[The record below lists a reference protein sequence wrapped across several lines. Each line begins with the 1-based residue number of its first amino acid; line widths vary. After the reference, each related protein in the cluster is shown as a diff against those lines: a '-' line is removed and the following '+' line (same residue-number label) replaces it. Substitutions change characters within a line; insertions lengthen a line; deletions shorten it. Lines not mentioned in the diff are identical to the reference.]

1 MTINVNLK
9 IFLFAI
15 LFYFTK
21 QIEIYALLMLFA
33 FIHEMGH
40 LICGLLLGLKPKA
53 LKIMPLGICIE
64 FNVIYKDYNKKIKNG
79 NVLSIKKMIL
89 ALAGPITNIIIIALC
104 IFYKNHIG
112 MAKEIIYANLLIAIF
127 NLIPIYP
134 LDGGR
139 FLKELIHI
147 IKGKK
152 ESIKCINFI
161 SNACI
166 ILITMLSSIGI
177 YYYKNIAIVLIIGYL
192 WILTITENKKYNMKK
207 RIYKIIE
214 NSWNKTHLIVRYTK
228 EMWRKFKW

>member
-64 FNVIYKDYNKKIKNG
+64 FSVIYKDYNKKIKNG
-79 NVLSIKKMIL
+79 NVLVVKKMIL
-89 ALAGPITNIIIIALC
+89 TLAGPITNIIIIAVC
-104 IFYKNHIG
+104 IFMKSHIA

-127 NLIPIYP
+127 NFIPIYP

-139 FLKELIHI
+139 FLKELVHI

-152 ESIKCINFI
+152 KSIEYINFV
-161 SNACI
+161 SNACT
-166 ILITMLSSIGI
+166 ILLTMVASIGI
-177 YYYKNIAIVLIIGYL
+177 YYYKNIAIVLIIAYL
-192 WILTITENKKYNMKK
+192 WILTITENKKYNIKK

-214 NSWNKTHLIVRYTK
+214 NS
-228 EMWRKFKW
+228 

>member
-21 QIEIYALLMLFA
+21 QIEIYALLMFFA
-33 FIHEMGH
+33 FIHEMGR

-64 FNVIYKDYNKKIKNG
+64 FSVIYKDYNKKIKNG
-79 NVLSIKKMIL
+79 NVLNVKKMIL
-89 ALAGPITNIIIIALC
+89 AIAGPITNIIIIIIMLY
-104 IFYKNHIG
+104 IFCKNHIG
-112 MAKEIIYANLLIAIF
+112 ISKEIIYANLLIAVF

-139 FLKELIHI
+139 FLKELVHI

-152 ESIKCINFI
+152 ESIECINFI
-161 SNACI
+161 SNACT
-166 ILITMLSSIGI
+166 ILLTMVASVGI
-177 YYYKNIAIVLIIGYL
+177 YYYKNIAILLIISYL

-214 NSWNKTHLIVRYTK
+214 NS
-228 EMWRKFKW
+228 

>member
-21 QIEIYALLMLFA
+21 QIEIYALLMVFA

-64 FNVIYKDYNKKIKNG
+64 FSVIYKDYNKKVAKG
-79 NVLSIKKMIL
+79 NVLAIKKMIL
-89 ALAGPITNIIIIALC
+89 ALAGPITNIIIIAMC
-104 IFYKNHIG
+104 ILVKDYTSIIYKQ
-112 MAKEIIYANLLIAIF
+112 IIYANLLILVF

-134 LDGGR
+134 LDGAR

-147 IKGKK
+147 IKGRR
-152 ESIKCINFI
+152 EAIEYINFI

-166 ILITMLSSIGI
+166 IMLTMIASIGVL
-177 YYYKNIAIVLIIGYL
+177 YYKNIAIVLIICYL
-192 WILTITENKKYNMKK
+192 WILTISENRKFNIKK
-207 RIYKIIE
+207 RIYKI
-214 NSWNKTHLIVRYTK
+214 
-228 EMWRKFKW
+228 

>member
-15 LFYFTK
+15 LFYLTK
-21 QIEIYALLMLFA
+21 QIEIYALLMFFA

-64 FNVIYKDYNKKIKNG
+64 FSVIYKDYNRKVVNG
-79 NVLSIKKMIL
+79 NVLAIKKMIL
-89 ALAGPITNIIIIALC
+89 ALAGPITNILIIVLC
-104 IFYKNHIG
+104 IFMKNHIS
-112 MAKEIIYANLLIAIF
+112 MVKEIIYANLLIAVF

-139 FLKELIHI
+139 FLKGLIHI
-147 IKGKK
+147 IKGRKK
-152 ESIKCINFI
+152 SLDYINFI

-166 ILITMLSSIGI
+166 ISLTMLASIGI
-177 YYYKNIAIVLIIGYL
+177 LYYKNIAILLIICYL
-192 WILTITENKKYNMKK
+192 WALTIGENRKYTMKK

-214 NSWNKTHLIVRYTK
+214 NS
-228 EMWRKFKW
+228 

>member
-21 QIEIYALLMLFA
+21 QIEIYALLMFFA

-40 LICGLLLGLKPKA
+40 LICGLLLGLKPKS

-64 FNVIYKDYNKKIKNG
+64 FSVIYKDYNKKIKNG
-79 NVLSIKKMIL
+79 NVLNIKKMIL
-89 ALAGPITNIIIIALC
+89 ALAGPITNILIIVLC
-104 IFYKNHIG
+104 IFTKDYISEIYKQV
-112 MAKEIIYANLLIAIF
+112 IYANLLIAIF

-139 FLKELIHI
+139 VLKELIHI
-147 IKGKK
+147 IQGKK
-152 ESIKCINFI
+152 KSIEYINFI
-161 SNACI
+161 SNACT
-166 ILITMLSSIGI
+166 ILLTMVASIGI

-214 NSWNKTHLIVRYTK
+214 NS
-228 EMWRKFKW
+228 

>member
-15 LFYFTK
+15 LFYLTK
-21 QIEIYALLMLFA
+21 QIEIYALLMFFA

-64 FNVIYKDYNKKIKNG
+64 FSVIYKDYNKKVKNA
-79 NVLSIKKMIL
+79 NALAIKKMIL
-89 ALAGPITNIIIIALC
+89 ALAGPITNILIVVIC
-104 IFYKNHIG
+104 IFTKEYTNAIYKN
-112 MAKEIIYANLLIAIF
+112 IIYTNILIAIF

-147 IKGKK
+147 IKGRKK
-152 ESIKCINFI
+152 SIEWINFI
-161 SNACI
+161 SNACLI
-166 ILITMLSSIGI
+166 ILTMLASIAI

-192 WILTITENKKYNMKK
+192 WILIITENKKYNIKK

-214 NSWNKTHLIVRYTK
+214 NS
-228 EMWRKFKW
+228 

>member
-15 LFYFTK
+15 LFYLTK
-21 QIEIYALLMLFA
+21 QIEIYALLMFFA

-64 FNVIYKDYNKKIKNG
+64 FSVIYKDYNKKVKNA
-79 NVLSIKKMIL
+79 NALAIKKMIL
-89 ALAGPITNIIIIALC
+89 ALAGPITNILIVAIC
-104 IFYKNHIG
+104 IFTKEYTNAIYKN
-112 MAKEIIYANLLIAIF
+112 IIYTNILIAIF

-147 IKGKK
+147 IKGRKK
-152 ESIKCINFI
+152 SIEWINFI
-161 SNACI
+161 SNACLI
-166 ILITMLSSIGI
+166 ILTMLASIAI

-192 WILTITENKKYNMKK
+192 WILIITENKKYNIKK

-214 NSWNKTHLIVRYTK
+214 NS
-228 EMWRKFKW
+228 

>member
-214 NSWNKTHLIVRYTK
+214 NS
-228 EMWRKFKW
+228 

>member
-64 FNVIYKDYNKKIKNG
+64 FSVIYKDYNKKIKNG
-79 NVLSIKKMIL
+79 NVLAMKKMIL

-112 MAKEIIYANLLIAIF
+112 MAKEIIYANLLITIF

-152 ESIKCINFI
+152 ESMKCINFI

-166 ILITMLSSIGI
+166 ILLTMFSSIGI

>member
-21 QIEIYALLMLFA
+21 QIEIYALLMFFA

-64 FNVIYKDYNKKIKNG
+64 FSVIYKDYNKKIKNG
-79 NVLSIKKMIL
+79 NVLNIKKMIL
-89 ALAGPITNIIIIALC
+89 ALAGPITNLLIIA
-104 IFYKNHIG
+104 FYIYTKNHIG
-112 MAKEIIYANLLIAIF
+112 MEKEIIYANLLIAIF

-147 IKGKK
+147 IKGRKK
-152 ESIKCINFI
+152 SIEYINFI
-161 SNACI
+161 SNTCI
-166 ILITMLSSIGI
+166 ILLTMLASIGI
-177 YYYKNIAIVLIIGYL
+177 YYYKNIAIALIIGYL
-192 WILTITENKKYNMKK
+192 WVLIITENKKYNIKK

-214 NSWNKTHLIVRYTK
+214 NS
-228 EMWRKFKW
+228 

>member
-21 QIEIYALLMLFA
+21 QIEIYAILMFFA

-40 LICGLLLGLKPKA
+40 LICGILLGLKPKA

-64 FNVIYKDYNKKIKNG
+64 FSVIYKDYNKKIKNG
-79 NVLSIKKMIL
+79 NVLAMKKMIL
-89 ALAGPITNIIIIALC
+89 ALAGPITNILIIAFC
-104 IFYKNHIG
+104 ILTKDYNSEIYKQ
-112 MAKEIIYANLLIAIF
+112 IIYANLLIAIF

-147 IKGKK
+147 IKGRKK
-152 ESIKCINFI
+152 SIEYINSI

-166 ILITMLSSIGI
+166 IMLTMLASIGI
-177 YYYKNIAIVLIIGYL
+177 YYYKNIGIALIITYL
-192 WILTITENKKYNMKK
+192 WILTIRENKRYNVKK

-214 NSWNKTHLIVRYTK
+214 NS
-228 EMWRKFKW
+228 

>member
-21 QIEIYALLMLFA
+21 QIEIYALLMFFA

-40 LICGLLLGLKPKA
+40 LICGLLLGLKPKS

-64 FNVIYKDYNKKIKNG
+64 FSVIHKDYNKKIKNG
-79 NVLSIKKMIL
+79 NVLNIKKMIL
-89 ALAGPITNIIIIALC
+89 ALAGPITNILIIVLC
-104 IFYKNHIG
+104 IFTKDYISEIYKQV
-112 MAKEIIYANLLIAIF
+112 IYANLLIAIF

-139 FLKELIHI
+139 VLKELIHI
-147 IKGKK
+147 IQGKK
-152 ESIKCINFI
+152 KSIEYINFI
-161 SNACI
+161 SNACT
-166 ILITMLSSIGI
+166 ILLTMVASIGI

-214 NSWNKTHLIVRYTK
+214 NS
-228 EMWRKFKW
+228 

>member
-21 QIEIYALLMLFA
+21 QIEIYALLMFFA

-40 LICGLLLGLKPKA
+40 LICGLLLGLKPKS

-64 FNVIYKDYNKKIKNG
+64 FSVIYKDYNRKIKNG
-79 NVLSIKKMIL
+79 NVLTMKKMIL
-89 ALAGPITNIIIIALC
+89 ALAGPITNILIIVLC
-104 IFYKNHIG
+104 IFTKDYTNAIYKN
-112 MAKEIIYANLLIAIF
+112 IIYANLLIAIF
-127 NLIPIYP
+127 NLMPIYP

-147 IKGKK
+147 IKGRK
-152 ESIKCINFI
+152 ESTECINFI
-161 SNACI
+161 SNACT
-166 ILITMLSSIGI
+166 ILLTMLASIGI
-177 YYYKNIAIVLIIGYL
+177 YYYKNIAIALIICYL
-192 WILTITENKKYNMKK
+192 WILTIAENKKYNMKK

-214 NSWNKTHLIVRYTK
+214 NS
-228 EMWRKFKW
+228 

>member
-15 LFYFTK
+15 LFYLTK
-21 QIEIYALLMLFA
+21 QIEIYALLMFFA
-33 FIHEMGH
+33 FVHEMGH
-40 LICGLLLGLKPKA
+40 LICGLLLGLKPKS

-64 FNVIYKDYNKKIKNG
+64 FSVIYKDYNKKIKNG
-79 NVLSIKKMIL
+79 NVLAVKKMIL
-89 ALAGPITNIIIIALC
+89 ALAGPITNVLIIALC
-104 IFYKNHIG
+104 IFTKDYTNAIYKN
-112 MAKEIIYANLLIAIF
+112 IIYANLLIAIF

-147 IKGKK
+147 IKGRKK
-152 ESIKCINFI
+152 SLESINFI

-166 ILITMLSSIGI
+166 ILLTMSASIGI
-177 YYYKNIAIVLIIGYL
+177 YYYKNIAIVLIISYL
-192 WILTITENKKYNMKK
+192 WMLNITENKKYNMKK

-214 NSWNKTHLIVRYTK
+214 NS
-228 EMWRKFKW
+228 

>member
-21 QIEIYALLMLFA
+21 QIEIYALLMFFA

-64 FNVIYKDYNKKIKNG
+64 FSVIYKDYNKKIKNG
-79 NVLSIKKMIL
+79 NVLAIKKMIL
-89 ALAGPITNIIIIALC
+89 ALAGPITNILIIAIC
-104 IFYKNHIG
+104 IFTKDCINAIYKN
-112 MAKEIIYANLLIAIF
+112 IIYANLLIAIF

-147 IKGKK
+147 INGRKK
-152 ESIKCINFI
+152 SIEYINFI
-161 SNACI
+161 SNTCI
-166 ILITMLSSIGI
+166 ILLTMFASIGI
-177 YYYKNIAIVLIIGYL
+177 YYYKNIAIALIIGYL
-192 WILTITENKKYNMKK
+192 WMLIITENKKYNIKK

-214 NSWNKTHLIVRYTK
+214 NS
-228 EMWRKFKW
+228 

>member
-64 FNVIYKDYNKKIKNG
+64 FSVIYKDYNKKIKNG
-79 NVLSIKKMIL
+79 NVLAMKKMIL

-112 MAKEIIYANLLIAIF
+112 MAKEIIYANLLITIF

-152 ESIKCINFI
+152 ESMKCINFI

-166 ILITMLSSIGI
+166 ILLTMFSSIGI

-214 NSWNKTHLIVRYTK
+214 NS
-228 EMWRKFKW
+228 